1 MKKQVYFPPV
11 CQVIKVK
18 AESLLTTSTMSQ
30 GGDGDQA
37 GSRQFIWDDEEE
49 DE

>member
-18 AESLLTTSTMSQ
+18 AESLLNMSQ
-30 GGDGDQA
+30 GNDGDQA
-37 GSRQFIWDDEEE
+37 GSRQYIWDDEEE
-49 DE
+49 EE